1 MTSII
6 LSPNPL
12 SRDDFKLTE
21 FGKSPLVFGL
31 GGKPADQIKPYTPYC
46 VGEPSAQA
54 AAIVASLSDVNTAR
68 CVTEA
73 CRIAGVDTM
82 LGLAEMYSGL
92 HSGGLSAAS
101 ASFGA
106 GTDSYK
112 VFTKNLQQ
120 LESLYLGMH
129 KAKAAGNNTQY
140 NLLRHQAQSLHT
152 SVNKT
157 FATEVNRV
165 TSTIKSRKGIPLK
178 DFARAENIVSSSRN
192 INKLNFL
199 DLTQAS
205 NLSKFAKGAQIAG
218 SGMLVFDF
226 GVGVSKTYVDYQK
239 GGNWHKTMFVE
250 SAKLGAAAGLAK
262 GAMGTAMYLGLALT
276 PVGWIVL
283 AGTVAVIGYA
293 AIQITSDN
301 GGTWYDSI
309 MGVFE

>member
-1 MTSII
+1 
-6 LSPNPL
+6 
-12 SRDDFKLTE
+12 
-21 FGKSPLVFGL
+21 
-31 GGKPADQIKPYTPYC
+31 
-46 VGEPSAQA
+46 
-54 AAIVASLSDVNTAR
+54 
-68 CVTEA
+68 
-73 CRIAGVDTM
+73 M

-218 SGMLVFDF
+218 GGMLVFDF

-250 SAKLGAAAGLAK
+250 SIRLG
-262 GAMGTAMYLGLALT
+262 GTAAVAGITSAIGTALFLSLT
-276 PVGWIVL
+276 PVGWVVVVGVTAALGYGAI
-283 AGTVAVIGYA
+283 TAVH
-293 AIQITSDN
+293 QNSDK
-301 GGTWYDSI
+301 WYDSI
-309 MGVFE
+309 MEWIN